1 MTIRILILTITGGSN
16 TAETKD
22 KNNKQII
29 ITIASLSIPA
39 AT

>member
-1 MTIRILILTITGGSN
+1 MTVKILILTLTGGPN

-29 ITIASLSIPA
+29 ITISSISIPA